1 MRDEA
6 VYIFQVRMLNE
17 DFIFNPRTMFCLSGV
32 GQHHPGVLGVPVL
45 GPLHGLPRPGH
56 HLPPAHGRRHLE
68 VDGAGLVLLPRLALE
83 PLTAPNISHDSQD
96 WDLDLISL
104 TFMTLAAAVSPLCLC
119 RILLLLSS
127 ADIHRL
133 MNTRSGPRMSLIT
146 GGMMKLLS

>member
-83 PLTAPNISHDSQD
+83 PLTAPNISQDSQD
-96 WDLDLISL
+96 LDLWI
-104 TFMTLAAAVSPLCLC
+104 
-119 RILLLLSS
+119 
-127 ADIHRL
+127 
-133 MNTRSGPRMSLIT
+133 
-146 GGMMKLLS
+146 